1 MSKNIYDSQIEKEG
15 QKYKSWLKEK
25 TCEAIDEH
33 KFNETCIVSND
44 VIIIQV
50 PSNVSDGSE
59 SAPTI
64 DTDDCHRQFE
74 EALKIL
80 ESNNDAIQDGWN
92 EKQKDYARDGM

>member
-25 TCEAIDEH
+25 ACEAIDEH
-33 KFNETCIVSND
+33 KFSDSCIVSND
-44 VIIIQV
+44 VIVIQI
-50 PSNVSDGSE
+50 PSSILDDSH

-64 DTDDCHRQFE
+64 DTDDCHRQFG

-92 EKQKDYARDGM
+92 DKQKDYARDGM